1 MFTWGN
7 DYATLSIG
15 RVIYQ
20 GRGDQRM
27 QNYQRF
33 VNFKY
38 LWCKDA
44 DEISKH

>member
-20 GRGDQRM
+20 GRDQRM

-33 VNFKY
+33 VNFKC